1 VSESARGWLRAIA
14 LGVAVLACDQIT
26 KAIAAS
32 ALDPGEHVSIGLG
45 FQLTDVRNRGIAFGL
60 LSDGQGLVIAVT
72 AAALALILVYFARN
86 PARPGLWVGVGL
98 LLGGALGNLADRVRA
113 DEVTDFIDP
122 PLWPAFNVADIA
134 ITVGILVIILVH
146 RPMKESD
153 PPMSDAGVSEQDDR

>member
-1 VSESARGWLRAIA
+1 MSASGRGWVRAIA
-14 LGVAVLACDQIT
+14 LGVAVLTCDQIT

-72 AAALALILVYFARN
+72 AAALA
-86 PARPGLWVGVGL
+86 RPGLWVGVGL
-98 LLGGALGNLADRVRA
+98 LLGGALGNLADRMRA

-153 PPMSDAGVSEQDDR
+153 PPMADAEATEQAFRCL

>member
-1 VSESARGWLRAIA
+1 MSPAARRWVWAIA
-14 LGVAVLACDQIT
+14 LGAGVLVCDQIT

-60 LSDGQGLVIAVT
+60 LADGQGLVIAVT
-72 AAALALILVYFARN
+72 AAALGLILAYFARN

-122 PLWPAFNVADIA
+122 PLWPAFNVADVA
-134 ITVGILVIILVH
+134 ITVGVLALLYVL
-146 RPMKESD
+146 EG
-153 PPMSDAGVSEQDDR
+153 PPSRGRE